1 MPTVREIPDP
11 AFPIEWDDPS
21 DASLA
26 WEWDDMHMPRALAP
40 LAGDWVRVLGAG
52 MGYAYQRL
60 GTPAEVRVRIFDG
73 YAYFALA
80 TDVPESEQPAMWAR
94 RREGCR
100 ARIPL
105 TEAYWHDQ
113 VVPELRGHYAWVAAQ
128 PVEAMSR
135 DQLSQAWDEAWTRI
149 GRCWSLHF
157 YVIRGPYQ
165 VLDDLADLYESIV
178 ENAPPGEALR
188 LIGGAIGE
196 LHDVQ
201 RQLDGLAALAAATP
215 ALAKA
220 LAEPGASIA
229 DLAAVDGSG
238 PFVARLDAFLIE
250 HGHLGQSFDDLTI
263 ASWAEE
269 PRVLIGELAKRIAS
283 PPAVSTEARRE
294 RLAKDADALATRVRS
309 TLAASPEQLARFE
322 AVLAAARRIGPL
334 TETHNYWID
343 RMAQAS
349 LRRFV
354 MRVGRRLA
362 DEGSIADPADI
373 FLFRRDEVPDVIRQ
387 PGDRRALLADRAA
400 TLARQA
406 ATRPPRQVGLIPTE
420 EGGGDRFDGARF
432 ASTGPDQLQGT
443 GASPG
448 IARGPARVI
457 LTQADFGSVQAGD
470 IIVCPSSNPS
480 WVPLFAIAGGLITDT
495 GGVISH
501 AAVVARE
508 FALPAVV
515 GTRDATLR
523 IADGRLVELDGT
535 TGSVRLL

>member
-1 MPTVREIPDP
+1 MPIVRETPDP
-11 AFPIEWDDPS
+11 AFPIEWVDPS
-21 DASLA
+21 DATLA

-52 MGYAYQRL
+52 MAYGYRRL
-60 GTPAEVRVRIFDG
+60 GTPAEVRVRIWNG

-113 VVPELRGHYAWVAAQ
+113 VVPELREHYAWVAAQ

-135 DQLSQAWDEAWTRI
+135 DQLSEAWDEAWTRI

-165 VLDDLADLYESIV
+165 VLDDLADLYESII
-178 ENAPPGEALR
+178 ENAPPGEALM
-188 LIGGAIGE
+188 LIGGAIDE

-229 DLAAVDGSG
+229 DVAAVDGSG
-238 PFVARLDAFLIE
+238 PFIARLDAFLME

-294 RLAKDADALATRVRS
+294 RLAKDADALVARVRS
-309 TLAASPEQLARFE
+309 TLATDPEQLGRFE

-354 MRVGRRLA
+354 VRVGRRLA

-400 TLARQA
+400 TLARHA
-406 ATRPPRQVGLIPTE
+406 ATRPPRHVGLIPTE

-432 ASTGPDQLQGT
+432 ASTDPDQIQGT